1 MRHKEMKDENIGTQ
15 DPEQFLS
22 IVINQTEIS
31 KQDMSVQHKQPKKGP
46 FSVFKCPNTKV
57 EAYHQPNFFNGL
69 SGHIAWSTFT
79 HNSNGKHHST
89 HSSFPEVLVSN
100 GTSEE
105 TRVTRLVS
113 MNSNKN

>member
-57 EAYHQPNFFNGL
+57 KPIINQTSSMAFQVTLHSLPSRIIQTENIIQ
-69 SGHIAWSTFT
+69 HIVASLRCWYQME
-79 HNSNGKHHST
+79 HLKKQ
-89 HSSFPEVLVSN
+89 E
-100 GTSEE
+100 
-105 TRVTRLVS
+105 
-113 MNSNKN
+113 